1 MLQQLF
7 PFLFIFSLIKCQTLE
22 SLDVSCKQDC
32 KNIHIVKNGSL
43 FWREQTLVDDQ
54 KEFLQL
60 TFDNLNPKQSMN
72 LKLELTEQVFN
83 NQSLY
88 EIHPSQI
95 NNLTTQKINI
105 IFKCHNDIELQFK
118 LKVEIINSTNQTLI
132 IPFKKQC
139 NEQYFDPTKYSVYLK
154 DLNNENI
161 SIGWDNSKP
170 QILQNISAV
179 FEFIPPENQTI
190 YIQNVELNI
199 DNNNTK
205 SAKDLIKKNCL
216 DAPLAYVSNSK
227 KLIIKPEI
235 TCNNISNEK
244 ILFHLKI
251 DSFKLKEPF
260 FIYFFKQCDKKDK
273 DLENNQEFP
282 IFIGTKKNTN
292 ELFRAGVSQI
302 DYNYTTKSISENTN
316 AFQMFIYFKTKDKQT
331 IQERLFPNGQKID
344 IDIVTR
350 VRDEEIL
357 KIKHQKKLQMNN
369 VDDRKQILLYFE
381 CQQQGNSTV
390 YVDIIFNYQKDS
402 HKQAS
407 FSFNKFCAKT
417 IQKQEKTLFGEVV
430 YYIICIVAMLFG
442 VQTIRLFTN
451 LIKQD
456 ANVPEVTIDTSYKRG
471 YSNIEEEKQIEL

>member
-1 MLQQLF
+1 ML
-7 PFLFIFSLIKCQTLE
+7 PFLFLLSLAKCQSLLE
-22 SLDVSCKQDC
+22 NIDVACKQDC
-32 KNIHIVKNGSL
+32 KNIHVVKNGSVY
-43 FWREQTLVDDQ
+43 WKEETLVDEQ

-60 TFDNLNPKQSMN
+60 EFQNLKPKQPIN
-72 LKLELTEQVFN
+72 LKLELTESVSKN
-83 NQSLY
+83 ESLF
-88 EIHPSQI
+88 EFHPSQI

-105 IFKCHNDIELQFK
+105 IFKCHLDVELQFK

-139 NEQYFDPTKYSVYLK
+139 NETYFDASKYSVFLR

-161 SIGWDNSKP
+161 SIQWDNSKP
-170 QILQNISAV
+170 QLLSNISTV
-179 FEFIPPENQTI
+179 FEFIPPINQTI
-190 YIQNVELNI
+190 YIQDVQLNI
-199 DNNNTK
+199 DNKNTN
-205 SAKDLIKKNCL
+205 SAKDLIKKYYL
-216 DAPLAYVSNSK
+216 DPPLAYVSNSK
-227 KLIIKPEI
+227 KLVIQPEI

-251 DSFKLKEPF
+251 NSLKLEESFL
-260 FIYFFKQCDKKDK
+260 IYFYKQCDKQDK

-282 IFIGTKKNTN
+282 IYIGTKKNTN
-292 ELFRAGVSQI
+292 ELFRAGISQT
-302 DYNYTTKSISENTN
+302 DYNYTTKSISESTN
-316 AFQMFIYFKTKDKQT
+316 AFQMFIYFKTKDTET
-331 IQERLFPNGQKID
+331 IQQRLFPNGQKID
-344 IDIVTR
+344 IDIITR
-350 VRDEEIL
+350 VKDEEIL

-369 VDDRKQILLYFE
+369 VNDRKQILLYFD

-390 YVDIIFNYQKDS
+390 YVDIIFNYLDDS

-407 FSFNKFCAKT
+407 FSFNKFCAKI
-417 IQKQEKTLFGEVV
+417 IQKQEKTLFGEII
-430 YYIICIVAMLFG
+430 YYFICIIAMLFG